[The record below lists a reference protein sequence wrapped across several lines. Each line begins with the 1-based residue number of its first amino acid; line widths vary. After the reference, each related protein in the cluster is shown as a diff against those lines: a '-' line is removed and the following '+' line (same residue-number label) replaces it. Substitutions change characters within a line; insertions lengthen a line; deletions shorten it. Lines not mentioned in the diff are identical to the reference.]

1 MKIIG
6 NGLLANAFKFSKFSF
21 NENIIVF
28 ASGVS
33 NSQNSDNTG
42 YAREYDL
49 LRTIDSGKKLIYFST
64 CSIYD
69 KLNYDSSYVQHKL
82 LMENYIK
89 EEFRFYNILRLP
101 QVVGRGGNPNNL
113 LNYLYRSI
121 RDNNIITVQKNAVR
135 NIVDVEDIVRFSSI
149 CNKIDQG
156 LINIAAPN
164 STGILSIINCF
175 ESIFDR
181 IARVDLVDGGY
192 GYSIDIADIRRII
205 VNFDSYFHGEYLR
218 NVIEKYY
225 AN

>member
-1 MKIIG
+1 MNIIG

-21 NENIIVF
+21 SGNLTVF

-33 NSQNSDNTG
+33 NSQNSDISS
-42 YAREYDL
+42 YKREYDL
-49 LRTIDSGKKLIYFST
+49 LRTIDTSKKLLYFST

-69 KLNYDSSYVQHKL
+69 KLNYNSSYVQHKL

-113 LNYLYRSI
+113 LNYLDRSI
-121 RDNNIITVQKNAVR
+121 RANNIITVQNKASR
-135 NIVDVEDIVRFSSI
+135 NIVDVDDIVRFSSV
-149 CNKIDQG
+149 CSQIDEL
-156 LINIAAPN
+156 LINIAAPT

-175 ESIFDR
+175 ESIFDMV
-181 IARVDLVDGGY
+181 AKVNLVDGGH
-192 GYSIDIADIRRII
+192 GYSIDITDIRRIFE
-205 VNFDSYFHGEYLR
+205 NFDNYFNDEYLR
-218 NVIEKYY
+218 NVIVKYY